1 MFVSRAEHVGSLK
14 RPAALLQKRSDF
26 QLGKCTTEELK
37 SCEDE
42 SIANAVRMQL
52 DLGFTSITDGEYR
65 RTMFYDGMFEK
76 LGGLKVINDPPE
88 CIFQTFNFVRYMPVT
103 RISIGKLERTSPL
116 YGEAFDFLKKAAG
129 PENVEKLKVT
139 MGAPEW
145 YHFRHGKYAYEATV
159 YASDDAYFADLANI
173 YREEIKDLYSRG
185 CRRIQ
190 IDDPILA
197 CFCDEHFRKLMQKAG
212 VDPECL
218 FDTYVGVL
226 NACVRGRPSD
236 LTVGLHI
243 CRGNVKPT
251 REPFATGP
259 YDRIAKKLFNKL
271 DFDCFYLEYDTERA
285 GTFEPLRYLPKHK
298 HVILGLVS
306 TKNPELEAPSA
317 LRKRIVQ
324 AAEAIARG
332 EIPRTIEEALD
343 QISVSPQCGFASH
356 ASGFEIM
363 THEIMV
369 KKLVLVRDVACTVW
383 GQA

>member
-14 RPAALLQKRSDF
+14 RPTALLQKRSDF
-26 QLGKCTTEELK
+26 QLGKCTAEELK

-76 LGGLKVINDPPE
+76 LGGLKVINNPPE
-88 CIFQTFNFVRYMPVT
+88 CIFQGR
-103 RISIGKLERTSPL
+103 LERTTPL

-129 PENVEKLKVT
+129 SENVEKLKVT

-145 YHFRHGKYAYEATV
+145 YHFRHGKYAYEAV
-159 YASDDAYFADLANI
+159 AYASDDDYFADLAKI
-173 YREEIKDLYSRG
+173 YREEIRDLYSRG

-190 IDDPILA
+190 IDDPILS

-218 FDTYVGVL
+218 FDTYIGVL
-226 NACVRGRPSD
+226 NACIRGRPSG
-236 LTVGLHI
+236 LTIGLHI

-285 GTFEPLRYLPKHK
+285 GTFEPLRYVPKQK

-306 TKNPELEAPSA
+306 TKNPELEALSA
-317 LRKRIVQ
+317 LCKRIMQ
-324 AAEAIARG
+324 AAEAIAHG
-332 EIPRTIEEALD
+332 EMPRTIEEALD
-343 QISVSPQCGFASH
+343 QLSVSPQCGFASH
-356 ASGFEIM
+356 APGFEIM

-369 KKLVLVRDVACTVW
+369 KKLTLVRDVACTVW
-383 GQA
+383 GKA